1 MISDS
6 KDIKITLRISEDDLD
21 EIDAFLENNP
31 RYGSRSEFLRNCA
44 LNYISNKNSR
54 KGGVNSNSVILS
66 RKQQELIERMVD
78 MGYYSGEEE
87 AIKSIIEYVFDNGMI
102 KTIFEDRINKYGQIE
117 KSLFRNI
124 KDEEERV
131 RRSRSVDLD
140 E

>member
-21 EIDAFLENNP
+21 EIDSFLESNP

-44 LNYISNKNSR
+44 LNYISNKSGRN
-54 KGGVNSNSVILS
+54 KGSNSDSVAIS
-66 RKQQELIERMVD
+66 RKQRELIEKMVD
-78 MGYYSGEEE
+78 LGYYSSEEE

-117 KSLFRNI
+117 KSLFRNLR
-124 KDEEERV
+124 DEEERTSRERV
-131 RRSRSVDLD
+131 RFD

>member
-21 EIDAFLENNP
+21 EIDTFLENNP
-31 RYGSRSEFLRNCA
+31 RQGSRSEFLRNCA
-44 LNYISNKNSR
+44 LNYISNKSSR
-54 KGGVNSNSVILS
+54 KGGGNSNSVILS

-78 MGYYSGEEE
+78 LGYYSGEEE

-102 KTIFEDRINKYGQIE
+102 KTIFEDRISKYGQIE

-124 KDEEERV
+124 KDEEDRIN
-131 RRSRSVDLD
+131 RSRGVRLD

>member
-21 EIDAFLENNP
+21 EIDSFLESNP

-44 LNYISNKNSR
+44 LNYISNKSVRN
-54 KGGVNSNSVILS
+54 KGSNSDSVAIS
-66 RKQQELIERMVD
+66 RKQRELIEKMVD
-78 MGYYSGEEE
+78 LGYYSSEEE

-117 KSLFRNI
+117 KSLFRNLR
-124 KDEEERV
+124 DEEERTNRERV
-131 RRSRSVDLD
+131 RLD

>member
-31 RYGSRSEFLRNCA
+31 RHGSRSEFLRNCA
-44 LNYISNKNSR
+44 LNYITNKNSR
-54 KGGVNSNSVILS
+54 TRGVNSNSVILS
-66 RKQQELIERMVD
+66 RRQKELIEKMVD

-131 RRSRSVDLD
+131 KRSRSVEFD